1 MFADVASHVATERSP
16 PARHETVE
24 MLGVSLKILAGGIVP
39 SALPLAAEIDLIGFE
54 PAVDLASF
62 DKIATLAIV
71 GWLAV
76 RDAAVPTASKIGIIV
91 AVALLG
97 MVVVGLE
104 PASHYVYA
112 SHSCLLRE
120 RLPTKRVVTGHPVDS
135 QW

>member
-1 MFADVASHVATERSP
+1 MFVDVASHVATERSL

-24 MLGVSLKILAGGIVP
+24 LLGVSWQILACGIVP
-39 SALPLAAEIDLIGFE
+39 SALLLAAE
-54 PAVDLASF
+54 PAVDLAIF
-62 DKIATLAIV
+62 GQIATLAIV

-135 QW
+135 QG